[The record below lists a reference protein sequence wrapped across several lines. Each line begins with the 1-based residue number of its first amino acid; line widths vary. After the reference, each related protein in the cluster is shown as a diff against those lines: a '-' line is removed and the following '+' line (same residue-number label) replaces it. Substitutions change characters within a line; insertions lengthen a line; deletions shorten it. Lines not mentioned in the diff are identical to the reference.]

1 MLEDEDRLAEDDL
14 RGVMSLL
21 LLLLPEDEYEG
32 VGLAIGDK
40 LRDSWWLGLS
50 SCLGLKRW

>member
-21 LLLLPEDEYEG
+21 LLLLPEDECEG